1 MPIKPGKNCEYAIW
15 FFPKKLSLQPVSEQE
30 INWSN
35 KFSPKRAREFLH
47 SRGYIRKCI
56 SELFCIDRKSVPIF
70 APPGR
75 PPILKNGFGNISISH
90 CKDAVLIGWSL
101 FFGAL
106 IMTPITLN
114 YLPEVMP
121 SQLSILSMLWLGV
134 VSRGIAY
141 VAYVRLIK
149 NIGAIKTSSV
159 TYLIP
164 VFGIIWG
171 NIFLSEEITFLIL
184 IGFIFIMLGLY
195 LINRKTI

>member
-1 MPIKPGKNCEYAIW
+1 LILNTTYLDKEKKKLIIQKVGKNLNT
-15 FFPKKLSLQPVSEQE
+15 F
-30 INWSN
+30 
-35 KFSPKRAREFLH
+35 
-47 SRGYIRKCI
+47 
-56 SELFCIDRKSVPIF
+56 
-70 APPGR
+70 
-75 PPILKNGFGNISISH
+75 
-90 CKDAVLIGWSL
+90 VLIGWSL

-134 VSRGIAY
+134 VSTGIAY
-141 VAYVRLIK
+141 IAYVRLIK

-171 NIFLSEEITFLIL
+171 NVFLSEEITFLIL